1 MASQDNN
8 SQPLWPDELIAVWSK
23 KKKSLWILL
32 RKTLLK
38 SLVSDFTPNKDF
50 FDPQGYEK
58 ALINNNYDQ
67 TINKLRK
74 VNIPRN
80 I

>member
-23 KKKSLWILL
+23 KKKPLNSLKENLIEIFSLWFYSKQ
-32 RKTLLK
+32 R
-38 SLVSDFTPNKDF
+38 F
-50 FDPQGYEK
+50 FWPQGYKK